1 MALHLIK
8 LAVGI
13 RDVDHLAEVQSQ
25 PVRRL
30 EWEGQAAVSGFTR
43 RMPRR
48 PDEITDGG
56 SIYWVIKGT
65 VRCRQRVFGFE
76 QMQGEDGQPWCRLV
90 LDPDLVPV
98 MPIAKRAFQGWR
110 YLNDA
115 DAPRDLATGQGDEL
129 PPHLVA
135 ELRELGLL

>member
-13 RDVDHLAEVQSQ
+13 RDMEHLAEVQTG
-25 PVRRL
+25 RRF
-30 EWEGQAAVSGFTR
+30 EREGRTVVPGFTR

-48 PDEITDGG
+48 PDEIVDGG
-56 SIYWVIKGT
+56 SIYWVIKGS
-65 VRCRQRVFGFE
+65 VRCRQRILDFE
-76 QMQGEDGQPWCRLV
+76 QMQGEDGQSWCRLV
-90 LDPDLVPV
+90 LDPDLVTV
-98 MPIAKRAFQGWR
+98 MPVAKKAFQGWR
-110 YLNDA
+110 YLSETE
-115 DAPRDLATGQGDEL
+115 APRDLEAGQGDEL